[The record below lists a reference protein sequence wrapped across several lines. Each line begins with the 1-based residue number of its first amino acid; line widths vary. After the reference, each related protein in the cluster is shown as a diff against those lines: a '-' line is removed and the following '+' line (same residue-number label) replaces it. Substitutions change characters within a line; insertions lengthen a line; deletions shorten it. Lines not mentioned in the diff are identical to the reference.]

1 VNGAARVAPALL
13 LLAIAPSVRAEPP
26 KIEDPGG
33 TKITV
38 TSDHTDTEIWVAKGP
53 VPRHHEI
60 DTFEKIGIAPLEL
73 KLAPGIYTFETEGP
87 TQSAGHELVTVD
99 RWPMDVKVKT
109 GDASVKTIGTILIA
123 LGVVSIIGGI
133 VVVAT
138 FGQGDK
144 QFDKFTIAVPL
155 LAAGAGVAGIGIGMS
170 FLGATNVAAT
180 TPPTSPTPPPA
191 KAAGANVFLRF

>member
-1 VNGAARVAPALL
+1 MRGAARVAPALFI
-13 LLAIAPSVRAEPP
+13 LAIAPSVRAEPP
-26 KIEDPGG
+26 KIEDPDG
-33 TKITV
+33 TKLTI

-60 DTFEKIGIAPLEL
+60 DTFERIGIAPLEL

-87 TQSAGHELVTVD
+87 TQSAGHETVTVD
-99 RWPMDVKVKT
+99 RWPMNVKVKT
-109 GDASVKTIGTILIA
+109 GDASVKGIGTILIA

-144 QFDKFTIAVPL
+144 KFDKFTIAVPL

-170 FLGATNVAAT
+170 FLGATNVQAT
-180 TPPTSPTPPPA
+180 TPPTTAPPA
-191 KAAGANVFLRF
+191 KAAGANVFLKF